1 MDRRDRRV
9 LVGRVVGL
17 HGVRGGV
24 KVESF
29 TEPRGRIFDYQ
40 PWIVRQLGVE
50 RVARG
55 RPLVRDQRIAA
66 MIDGIEDRD
75 AAAALLG
82 AEICVRRAQ
91 LPAPAPG
98 EYYWTDLE
106 GLAVVTLDGV
116 ALGTVDSLFATGAND
131 VMVVR
136 QGERERLV
144 PFVRGSHVHRVDL
157 EGGRIVV
164 DWDPE
169 F

>member
-9 LVGRVVGL
+9 LIGRVVGL

-29 TEPRGRIFDYQ
+29 TEPRDRIFDYQ
-40 PWIVRQLGVE
+40 PWIVRQAGAE
-50 RVARG
+50 RVARA
-55 RPLVRDQRIAA
+55 RPLVRQQRIAA
-66 MIDGIEDRD
+66 MIDGVEDRE

-82 AEICVRRAQ
+82 AEVCVRRAQ
-91 LPAPAPG
+91 LPPPSPG

-106 GLAVVTLDGV
+106 GLAVVNLDGV
-116 ALGTVDSLFATGAND
+116 PLGTVESLFATGAND

-157 EGGRIVV
+157 DGGRIVV
-164 DWDPE
+164 DWDPD

>member
-55 RPLVRDQRIAA
+55 RPLVREHRIAA

-106 GLAVVTLDGV
+106 GLAVVNLEGV
-116 ALGTVDSLFATGAND
+116 PLGTVESLFATGAND

-157 EGGRIVV
+157 DGGRIVV
-164 DWDPE
+164 DWDPD

>member
-9 LVGRVVGL
+9 LVGRVVGV

-40 PWIVRQLGVE
+40 PWIVRQLGAE

-66 MIDGIEDRD
+66 MIDGVEDRD

-98 EYYWTDLE
+98 EYYWADLE
-106 GLAVVTLDGV
+106 GLAVVNLDGV
-116 ALGTVDSLFATGAND
+116 PLGTVESLFATGAND
-131 VMVVR
+131 VMVVVGAR
-136 QGERERLV
+136 RYLI
-144 PFVRGSHVHRVDL
+144 PFLYGSVVRTVDGDSRVITV
-157 EGGRIVV
+157 E
-164 DWDPE
+164 WDPE